1 MKLTISQA
9 VARKARTLAGDQVTQ
24 WARIS
29 LLFTPSAV
37 QQTAASPS
45 AVAASMHTCAVEA
58 HLA

>member
-1 MKLTISQA
+1 MTISQA
-9 VARKARTLAGDQVTQ
+9 VALKARPQAGDQVTQ

-29 LLFTPSAV
+29 LLFTPSVV
-37 QQTAASPS
+37 QQPAASPS